1 MYQQNY
7 IPMPY
12 IILIIYKNKSVNF
25 FKKIIKIIL
34 IFFFF
39 LIGFYGKLL
48 IRMCRSQ

>member
-39 LIGFYGKLL
+39 FDWILWKAFD
-48 IRMCRSQ
+48 SNV